1 MSHVPT
7 QFDSPSYK
15 FAKQLVSNLAPLFP
29 NGTSV
34 EHQTH
39 TEHVKARMLRTGKR
53 VLDRID
59 GIRTIFNDAAN
70 KMKDLKH
77 LQLLREY
84 EKGFFKLLEWSDCDC
99 FNFMDKGNW
108 EIIEKEVEK
117 LRQGAGDLISTF
129 PSPHIASE
137 FDLKDIWRRIGPDQS
152 RRRDLINPKPRLK
165 SPFQARR
172 DHLDD
177 LLMVIETQPERHGSR
192 HWLEERFF
200 KDWCRMVGKELKR
213 RYEQDRNV
221 LLGFENWFGI
231 TTELQEIYKKPERAA
246 LTHGS
251 HVFWTAMRRE
261 DEIKTLVDKM
271 LAPLDDVPHYEEVIA
286 EPPEYTEA
294 SLRQRR
300 RVGLRQIVIRP
311 DLRTRGLAEEGG
323 LLI

>member
-1 MSHVPT
+1 MYDDAVRAMSLISRSMSCTASRAHSSPPLSPRIINEKTLPGSRPSLSSFLALFLRGRINPSRILRCFKMSHVPT

-117 LRQGAGDLISTF
+117 LRQGAGDLVRGS
-129 PSPHIASE
+129 SS
-137 FDLKDIWRRIGPDQS
+137 G
-152 RRRDLINPKPRLK
+152 
-165 SPFQARR
+165 
-172 DHLDD
+172 DH
-177 LLMVIETQPERHGSR
+177 
-192 HWLEERFF
+192 
-200 KDWCRMVGKELKR
+200 
-213 RYEQDRNV
+213 
-221 LLGFENWFGI
+221 
-231 TTELQEIYKKPERAA
+231 
-246 LTHGS
+246 
-251 HVFWTAMRRE
+251 
-261 DEIKTLVDKM
+261 VD
-271 LAPLDDVPHYEEVIA
+271 
-286 EPPEYTEA
+286 
-294 SLRQRR
+294 
-300 RVGLRQIVIRP
+300 
-311 DLRTRGLAEEGG
+311 RTRGPNGSRLYPSDFDVSVSAHCERIRSQGHLEKDRARPVSSPRFDQSKTSPQGWSVSFRGWWSCAGAEPRTRKSLPSRRGVIT
-323 LLI
+323 LMTSSW